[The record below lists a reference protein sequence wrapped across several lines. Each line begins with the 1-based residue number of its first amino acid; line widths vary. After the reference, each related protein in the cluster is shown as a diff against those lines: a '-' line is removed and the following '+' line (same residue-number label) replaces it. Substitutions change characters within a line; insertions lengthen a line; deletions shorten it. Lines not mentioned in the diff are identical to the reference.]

1 MILGLTIDV
10 YSFKNHFVISVIV
23 FFFFIN
29 LAYVFILK
37 FFLLK
42 IIYFHILNSLFFHSL
57 LTYYLFLK
65 FFNGIKNIKL
75 IYSEC

>member
-10 YSFKNHFVISVIV
+10 YSFKNHFVISVI

-29 LAYVFILK
+29 LADVFFKKI
-37 FFLLK
+37 FLLK